1 MTGFVFLRVRAHR
14 LLLCAAV
21 LAVLLTTS
29 VLAAL
34 TAFSGSVGDAAL
46 RNALTHR
53 SAADASFVMSVQVA
67 ADQRKAADAVA
78 RKAAASAFDG
88 LPLTVRTL
96 ETSGAYAL
104 PNGLRAPQ
112 LRSGDPD
119 LTHFAAL
126 DRGRVRITAGRAPA
140 PGGAADGGPVEAALP
155 LPAAK
160 ALKLKPGARFTVTDR
175 LTDKPLRVLVTGVY
189 EVADPADPYWQL
201 DELSGRGVRKLAFT
215 TYGPLL
221 TDAAVP
227 GSGRVSAGTMS
238 WLASADFRTVTT
250 GRIDALRAAA
260 SAAPKRVTA
269 APEFKSGAA
278 ARTSLPQVLEQID
291 RALLVSRS
299 TLMIVAVQLVL
310 LAGYALLLVARLL
323 SSERAGETR
332 LLRARGGSRGRIT
345 ALAAVEALLLA
356 LPAALVAPLLA
367 GPLTRLLAD
376 RGALSRIGLR
386 IEAGATGTVWLV
398 AVGVALV
405 CALAVVAP
413 ALTAGA
419 GERRAGRAAALPA
432 PLRAGADIGLLAIAG
447 VAYWQLDRRA
457 TEVGGG
463 ALSGDRQGE
472 LGIDPLLVAA
482 PALLLLAGTVLTLRL
497 LPPAARLAERA
508 AASGRGL
515 ITALSG
521 WQFSRRPLRGAG
533 PVLLLVLALAMG
545 MLAVGQRASWDRSQS
560 DQADFR
566 TGASLRVLTGPQDDP
581 AAAVGYARLPG
592 VRDAAPAL
600 RAGTELSDERTATVL
615 ALDTAHATD
624 RMLIRDDL
632 TDRPRQRLFE
642 PLAAPRTER
651 AGLPLP
657 EKSVRFR
664 FDARITTDAKVRE
677 PGDAPVLSVLLEDG
691 YGLPYRVVAGA
702 VPADGKA
709 RPVTVKVAGD
719 SGFTVTGFELTGNRP
734 GYADE
739 TQRPADGRQGYA
751 GRTHR
756 LTVGALRAAVA
767 DGTERAVPVPAGFGW
782 RAAVSGVGSGG
793 EPERSDRLTATA
805 SAARP
810 LTVEYG
816 TGAALNSW
824 DYTPAYSVRVT
835 VPRPKAPVPNALA
848 TDAYLKAAGA
858 RKGQVVDVTLAG
870 EKVRVKIVDTV
881 RRLPTT
887 GAGADSSVPVAARD
901 GGALL
906 IDLRALG
913 QVFAQRPGAVLS
925 ANEWW
930 LSAAPGR
937 AGEAAAALRARP
949 DAEPARI
956 LVRDEIARELVGDP
970 LGAGPQSALPAVA
983 VAAAALAAVGFAV
996 SAVGAQRE
1004 RSGEFAVLRALGTPR
1019 RRLTRMI
1026 AAEQGVLI
1034 AIALLVGT
1042 VLGAVL
1048 NRAVVPLVVLTGQA
1062 TPPVPGVLVQLPAGQ
1077 IAALLAG
1084 VAVLPLLTVVF
1095 LALRGTDPAA
1105 SLRVQGDN

>member
-53 SAADASFVMSVQVA
+53 SAADASFLVSTQA
-67 ADQRKAADAVA
+67 APDRREAAGAVA
-78 RKAAASAFDG
+78 RKAAGAAFDG
-88 LPLTVRTL
+88 LPVTVRTL
-96 ETSGAYAL
+96 ESSGAYAL
-104 PNGLRAPQ
+104 PDTLRAPR

-126 DRGRVRITAGRAPA
+126 DRSRVRITSGRAPA
-140 PGGAADGGPVEAALP
+140 PDGGADGGPVEAALP
-155 LPAAK
+155 VPAAK
-160 ALKLKPGARFTVTDR
+160 ALKLEPGARFTVTDR

-189 EVADPADPYWQL
+189 EAADPADPYWQL
-201 DELSGRGVRKLAFT
+201 DELGGRGVRRLAFT

-221 TDAAVP
+221 TGANVP
-227 GSGRVSAGTMS
+227 RSGRVSAGTMS
-238 WLASADFRTVTT
+238 WLATADFRTVTT
-250 GRIDALRAAA
+250 DRIDGLRAAA
-260 SAAPKRVTA
+260 SAAPKRVIN
-269 APEFKSGAA
+269 APEFKSGGT

-376 RGALSRIGLR
+376 RGALARIGVR
-386 IEAGATGTVWLV
+386 IEVGATGAVWLV
-398 AVGVALV
+398 SVGVALA

-413 ALTAGA
+413 ALSAGA
-419 GERRAGRAAALPA
+419 GDRPAGRAAALPG
-432 PLRAGADIGLLAIAG
+432 PLRAGADIALLAIAG

-457 TEVGGG
+457 SEVGG
-463 ALSGDRQGE
+463 ALSGDRRGD

-508 AASGRGL
+508 AAGGRGL
-515 ITALSG
+515 IAALSG

-533 PVLLLVLALAMG
+533 PVLLLVLAVAMG

-566 TGASLRVLTGPQDDP
+566 AGASLRVLTGVTDDP
-581 AAAVGYARLPG
+581 AAVPDYAGIPG
-592 VRDAAPAL
+592 VRDAAPAF
-600 RAGTELSDERTATVL
+600 RAETELSDTRTTTVL
-615 ALDTAHATD
+615 ALDTAHATE
-624 RMLIRDDL
+624 RMLLRDDL
-632 TDRPRQRLFE
+632 SDRPRGRLFE
-642 PLAAPRTER
+642 PLAAPRADP

-657 EKSVRFR
+657 KGSARFR
-664 FDARITTDAKVRE
+664 FDARITTDAKHHA
-677 PGDAPVLSVLLEDG
+677 PDDAPVLSVLLENG
-691 YGLPYRVVAGA
+691 YGMPYRVVAGT
-702 VPADGKA
+702 VPVDGRA
-709 RPVTVKVAGD
+709 HPFTVKVAADGA
-719 SGFTVTGFELTGNRP
+719 FTVTGFELSGNRP
-734 GYADE
+734 ASTSE
-739 TQRPADGRQGYA
+739 A
-751 GRTHR
+751 HR
-756 LTVGALRAAVA
+756 LTVDALRARTA
-767 DGTERAVPVPAGFGW
+767 DGAESAVPVPGGFGW
-782 RAAVSGVGSGG
+782 RATVTGVGSGG
-793 EPERSDRLTATA
+793 EPERSDPLSSTA
-805 SAARP
+805 SAAHP
-810 LTVEYG
+810 LAVAYD
-816 TGAALNSW
+816 TGSAPDS
-824 DYTPAYSVRVT
+824 YSYSPAYVVRVS

-848 TDAYLKAAGA
+848 TDAYLKASGA
-858 RKGQVVDVTLAG
+858 HKGQVVDVTLAG
-870 EKVRVKIVDTV
+870 EKVRVRIVDTV
-881 RRLPTT
+881 RQLPTT
-887 GAGADSSVPVAARD
+887 GAGVDGTSPVAARD

-906 IDLRALG
+906 IDFRALG
-913 QVFAQRPGAVLS
+913 RVLAERPGAVLTV
-925 ANEWW
+925 NEWW
-930 LSAAPGR
+930 LAAAPGR
-937 AGEAAAALRARP
+937 AAEAAAALRARP
-949 DAEPARI
+949 DTDTAGL
-956 LVRDEIARELVGDP
+956 LVRDEIVRELTGDP
-970 LGAGPQSALPAVA
+970 LGAGPQSALPAMA
-983 VAAAALAAVGFAV
+983 VTAAALAAVGFAV

-1062 TPPVPGVLVQLPAGQ
+1062 TAPVPGVLVRLPAGQ
-1077 IAALLAG
+1077 TAALLAG
-1084 VAVLPLLTVVF
+1084 VAVLPLLTVVL
-1095 LALRGTDPAA
+1095 LALRRTDPAA
-1105 SLRVQGDN
+1105 SLRVQGDS

>member
-53 SAADASFVMSVQVA
+53 SAADASFVVSAQVPP
-67 ADQRKAADAVA
+67 DRREAADAVA
-78 RKAAASAFDG
+78 RKAAGAAFDG
-88 LPLTVRTL
+88 LPVTVRTL

-104 PNGLRAPQ
+104 PTGLRAPS
-112 LRSGDPD
+112 LRSDDPD
-119 LTHFAAL
+119 LAHFAAL
-126 DRGRVRITAGRAPA
+126 DRSRVRITSGRAPA
-140 PGGAADGGPVEAALP
+140 PDGGADGGPVEAALP

-160 ALKLKPGARFTVTDR
+160 ALKLEPGARFTVTDR
-175 LTDKPLRVLVTGVY
+175 LTDKPLPVLVTGVY

-201 DELSGRGVRKLAFT
+201 DELGGRGVRRLAFT

-221 TDAAVP
+221 TGAAVP

-250 GRIDALRAAA
+250 GRIDGLRASAE
-260 SAAPKRVTA
+260 AAPKRVTS
-269 APEFKSGAA
+269 APEFKSGAS
-278 ARTSLPQVLEQID
+278 ARTSLPRVLEQID

-345 ALAAVEALLLA
+345 ALAAIEALLLA

-376 RGALSRIGLR
+376 RGALARVGVR
-386 IEAGATGTVWLV
+386 IEAGATGAVWLV
-398 AVGVALV
+398 SVGVALA

-413 ALTAGA
+413 ALSAGA
-419 GERRAGRAAALPA
+419 GDRPAGRAASLPG
-432 PLRAGADIGLLAIAG
+432 PLRAGADIGLLVIAG

-457 TEVGGG
+457 SELGGG
-463 ALSGDRQGE
+463 VLSGDRRGD

-508 AASGRGL
+508 AAGGRGL
-515 ITALSG
+515 IAALSG

-533 PVLLLVLALAMG
+533 PVLLLVLAVAMG

-566 TGASLRVLTGPQDDP
+566 TGASLRVLTGVQDDP

-600 RAGTELSDERTATVL
+600 RAETELSDARTATVL
-615 ALDTAHATD
+615 ALDTAHAPD

-632 TDRPRQRLFE
+632 TDQPRQRLFE
-642 PLAAPRTER
+642 PLAAPRPART
-651 AGLPLP
+651 GLPLP
-657 EKSVRFR
+657 GRSTRFR
-664 FDARITTDAKVRE
+664 FDARITTDAKHRAT
-677 PGDAPVLSVLLEDG
+677 GDDPVLSVLVEDG

-702 VPADGKA
+702 VPTDGRAHPFTVGVADGA
-709 RPVTVKVAGD
+709 D
-719 SGFTVTGFELTGNRP
+719 FTVTGFELTGNRP
-734 GYADE
+734 FEGNE
-739 TQRPADGRQGYA
+739 R
-751 GRTHR
+751 HR
-756 LTVGALRAAVA
+756 LTVEGLRATGP
-767 DGTERAVPVPAGFGW
+767 DGTGRAVPVPAGFGW
-782 RAAVSGVGSGG
+782 RAALSGTGSGG
-793 EPERSDRLTATA
+793 EPAPAEPLTA
-805 SAARP
+805 SASADRP
-810 LTVEYG
+810 LTVGYDI
-816 TGAALNSW
+816 TYAPNDW
-824 DYTPAYSVRVT
+824 DSTPAYSMRVT
-835 VPRPKAPVPNALA
+835 APRPKPPVPNALA

-870 EKVRVKIVDTV
+870 EKVRVKIADTV
-881 RRLPTT
+881 RQLPTT
-887 GAGADSSVPVAARD
+887 GVGMESSAPVAARD

-913 QVFAQRPGAVLS
+913 QVFAQRPGAVLT

-930 LSAAPGR
+930 LATAPGR
-937 AGEAAAALRARP
+937 TAEAAAALRARP
-949 DAEPARI
+949 DSEPARI
-956 LVRDEIARELVGDP
+956 LVRDEIARELTGDP
-970 LGAGPQSALPAVA
+970 LGAGPQSALPAMA
-983 VAAAALAAVGFAV
+983 VTAAALAAVGFAV

-1004 RSGEFAVLRALGTPR
+1004 RNGEFAVLRALGTPR

-1026 AAEQGVLI
+1026 AVEQGVLI
-1034 AIALLVGT
+1034 TIALLVGT
-1042 VLGAVL
+1042 VLGTVL

-1062 TPPVPGVLVQLPAGQ
+1062 TAPVPGVLVRLPAGQ
-1077 IAALLAG
+1077 TAMLLAG

-1095 LALRGTDPAA
+1095 LALRGIDTVT
-1105 SLRVQGDN
+1105 SLRVQGDS